1 MKAKFHKF
9 GLGLA
14 ASMALLA
21 AALLQAADKYGPY
34 VVNATEELVRDPF
47 GNCVRTPFW
56 TPDQEIPECG
66 GVVAKV
72 EAPPLQ
78 PVIETITLGADAYFA
93 FDKATLKPEGQSK
106 LDQLAQDLRRV
117 ESVRSIQI
125 VGHTDSIGT
134 EAYNLRLSERRAITV
149 KDYLV
154 SRGVNPSII
163 TAYGVGEAD
172 PIAPNTL
179 PDGQDN
185 PAGRAQNRRVEI
197 TVEASQRVTRSA
209 PSGCAV
215 TDC

>member
-21 AALLQAADKYGPY
+21 AAPIQAADKYGCIY
-34 VVNATEELVRDPF
+34 VVNAAEELVRDPF

-72 EAPPLQ
+72 EAPPLK
-78 PVIETITLGADAYFA
+78 PVIETITLGADAYFD
-93 FDKATLKPEGQSK
+93 FDKATLKPEGESK
-106 LDQLAQDLRRV
+106 LNQLAQDLRRV

-134 EAYNLRLSERRAITV
+134 EAYNQRLSERRAAAV
-149 KDYLV
+149 RDYLV
-154 SRGVNPSII
+154 SRGVNPSIVS
-163 TAYGVGEAD
+163 AYGVGESQ

-179 PDGQDN
+179 PNGRDN

-197 TVEASQRVTRSA
+197 TVEASQRVMR
-209 PSGCAV
+209 
-215 TDC
+215 DQ